1 MGALLSVI
9 DLFASLKALPGA
21 FPVGDLHS
29 RTYRY
34 STTARTTL
42 QGKCCA
48 QRPHWRRRG
57 NEARLDSS
65 VSSAPLHHCSRYGQP
80 TFHRRPPSRCA
91 ISKYSDAVH
100 TSVSLSR
107 RRLPLPPCNT
117 AAIPP
122 VYLLASYCTAAT
134 YFDVD
139 GILTEGVSLIIDTR
153 HRLVGLLAFASALL
167 PRHGN
172 SKEELSST
180 EPPEPGVAPVLSL
193 RGASN
198 ENNR

>member
-1 MGALLSVI
+1 M
-9 DLFASLKALPGA
+9 
-21 FPVGDLHS
+21 
-29 RTYRY
+29 
-34 STTARTTL
+34 
-42 QGKCCA
+42 Q
-48 QRPHWRRRG
+48 PHKRFG
-57 NEARLDSS
+57 M
-65 VSSAPLHHCSRYGQP
+65 
-80 TFHRRPPSRCA
+80 T
-91 ISKYSDAVH
+91 
-100 TSVSLSR
+100 LSR

-193 RGASN
+193 KGQAMKIIAEREHYLLVSDGTRFTVVERRAGKFYPLCN
-198 ENNR
+198 GNRHGVDLDDEGVAELMRWSAPIPKAKLADA